1 MDGSIN
7 PQKKEEDMDIE
18 KLRNI
23 AIIAHVDHGKTSMV
37 DCMLKQSGVFRDNQ
51 EVQACVLDSN
61 DLERERG
68 ITILSKNISV
78 DYKGYHINVVDTPGH
93 ADFGGEVER
102 VLGMVDGALL
112 IVDAA
117 EGPMPQ
123 TRFVLSKALELGL
136 RIIVVINKIDKPA
149 AEPDLALDKVFDLFT
164 ELTDNEELIDFPIIY
179 ASSLQ
184 GFAKKELEDESDNI
198 APLMDCIIENIK
210 HPEGDA
216 DANLQFH
223 VTTLD
228 YNDYVGRIAIGRIK
242 NGHLKSQETLS
253 LIKAD
258 GSIQRCKITKLF
270 GFHDL
275 GRVEIE
281 EASAGDIVGIA
292 GFPDVQIGETISS
305 LDNPEALPLI
315 HIDEPTLQMNFSVND
330 SPYAGQEGKFVTSRQ
345 LRKRLYDEL
354 EKNVSMRVE
363 DTDSTD
369 KWVVSGRGELHLSIL
384 IETMRREGYEFQVS
398 KPEVIYK
405 TIDGVQME
413 PYENLFLDVPDECTG
428 SCIERLAG
436 RKAQMLDMQSTGV
449 RSKLEFVIPAR
460 GLIGFK
466 GEFIR
471 LTRGEGIMYHTFNKY
486 DTLAGDIPKQRM
498 GSLIA
503 WEQGEAVPYA
513 LDQFADRGTFFIT
526 PKTKVYKGMIVGEGN
541 RAQDVAVNVCKTKK
555 LTNMR
560 TSTADAMVVLKAPKL
575 LSLEEALDYI
585 ADDEL
590 AEITPESIRLRK
602 ADLTRTRFN

>member
-258 GSIQRCKITKLF
+258 GSVQRCKITKLF

-363 DTDSTD
+363 DTENTD

>member
-37 DCMLKQSGVFRDNQ
+37 DCMLKQTGVFRDNQ

-258 GSIQRCKITKLF
+258 GSVQRCKITKLF

-354 EKNVSMRVE
+354 EKNVSLRVE
-363 DTDSTD
+363 DTENTD

-428 SCIERLAG
+428 SCIERLAS